1 VLFRNFNVS
10 VDEFARVFAPELM
23 DYREPSTPRSQVK
36 DKVYTSTEFPPDR
49 TIPLHNEMSY
59 SDAWPMKVWFCCEL
73 PAKEGGETPIADS
86 RQVFEL
92 LPPEVRQRFA
102 EKRVMYVRNFGDGF
116 GLSWQTVFGTTS
128 KEEVEARCYRAGI
141 EFQWKDNDRLR
152 TWQVRQAVARHPQTG
167 EDVWFNQAHVH
178 NILSLESAL
187 RESVLSV
194 ADDHE
199 YPLDINTAY
208 GDGTPLEAE
217 TIQRIHDA
225 YEQATVAFAWQT
237 GDILMVD
244 NMLVAHGRA
253 PFSGPRKIVVAMA
266 QPYSGNHN
274 GNGSAKHP

>member
-1 VLFRNFNVS
+1 
-10 VDEFARVFAPELM
+10 
-23 DYREPSTPRSQVK
+23 
-36 DKVYTSTEFPPDR
+36 
-49 TIPLHNEMSY
+49 
-59 SDAWPMKVWFCCEL
+59 
-73 PAKEGGETPIADS
+73 
-86 RQVFEL
+86 

-116 GLSWQTVFGTTS
+116 GLSWKTVFGTTS
-128 KEEVEARCYRAGI
+128 REEVEAHCRRTGI

-152 TWQVRQAVARHPQTG
+152 TRQVRQAVAVHPQTG

-194 ADDHE
+194 ADDQE

-225 YEQATVAFAWQT
+225 YEQATVAFAWQA

-266 QPYSGNHN
+266 EPFSGSHN
-274 GNGSAKHP
+274 GNGTAAAPTYERQSR